1 MYLHIGEDTLV
12 RTSEIIAI
20 LDKESASHSEI
31 LDEFLS
37 YRKQMTVNLSKK
49 EYKSIVITTE
59 QIYYSPLAA
68 GTLKKRTQKLS
79 VQELTL

>member
-31 LDEFLS
+31 LAEFLS
-37 YRKQMTVNLSKK
+37 YRKQKTVNLSKK
-49 EYKSIVITTE
+49 GYKSIVITTE

-68 GTLKKRTQKLS
+68 GTLKKRTHKLS